1 MIIRGELTAAA
12 RREFDPQVT
21 QLLDAAPS
29 AVTVDMRDV
38 TYIDSSWIEVLMQ
51 LRTRV
56 GGEGEASIRVS
67 AASAS
72 ARQMLELSGLAAEV
86 VMPMS
91 AASAQLEGAERAS
104 TPPANTTAPSNAG
117 PLSPHAVRETRP
129 VATAAG
135 AALGASSREPPSRSG
150 PSVAAPPQRP
160 PLKARPP
167 RTMKMWFKGRTD
179 LQKLFL
185 AGAAGTL
192 VAAVIVLGPPH
203 GGGLTSWSAP
213 SRAQV
218 ECAARYRQRDVTGV
232 ARDRDTFMRN
242 CVTADQA
249 TLADMVALSTPTSAA
264 PRSSASVLSN
274 RTPDA
279 TAIVEDTAA
288 ATIAPPTS
296 VAATP
301 PSSPARRKAGQST
314 SVPAATTSSGDCNC
328 RADNWCSHDHHRHG
342 HDHNH
347 DAHNHDAHNQ
357 PSTDHGPEKHA
368 REHGKGHKKG
378 PGRED

>member
-1 MIIRGELTAAA
+1 
-12 RREFDPQVT
+12 
-21 QLLDAAPS
+21 
-29 AVTVDMRDV
+29 
-38 TYIDSSWIEVLMQ
+38 
-51 LRTRV
+51 
-56 GGEGEASIRVS
+56 
-67 AASAS
+67 
-72 ARQMLELSGLAAEV
+72 
-86 VMPMS
+86 
-91 AASAQLEGAERAS
+91 
-104 TPPANTTAPSNAG
+104 
-117 PLSPHAVRETRP
+117 
-129 VATAAG
+129 
-135 AALGASSREPPSRSG
+135 
-150 PSVAAPPQRP
+150 
-160 PLKARPP
+160 
-167 RTMKMWFKGRTD
+167 MKMWFKGRTD

-192 VAAVIVLGPPH
+192 VAAVIVLGLPH

-314 SVPAATTSSGDCNC
+314 SVPAATTTQATATAVPTTGALTTTTATVTTTTTTPTTTTPTTSPAPTTG
-328 RADNWCSHDHHRHG
+328 
-342 HDHNH
+342 
-347 DAHNHDAHNQ
+347 
-357 PSTDHGPEKHA
+357 PKST